1 MGQRALIDAGLIHKM
16 AFQVGHPLVA
26 IILLN
31 WNSRLDTLECLES
44 VFRLDYPN
52 FRLMVCDNDSSDRS
66 LDSIEDWAAGNVP
79 VVPASKEYVEFF
91 LQPRPKKILS
101 CVRHSRAQAEAAA
114 VQPVDSDLVL
124 IETGANLGFA
134 GGNNVGIRF
143 SLNVLH
149 ADYVWLLNTDT
160 LADPGALTAMVAR
173 AQKSE
178 TIGMVGSSL
187 IYYWQ
192 PHTVQALGG
201 ASLDKRNT
209 RMRHIGDGS
218 PVADIPLDGS
228 QVESQMAYVIG
239 ASMLVSRQFIEQ
251 VGLMCEDY
259 FLYYEEV
266 DWALRAKG
274 KFQFGYAPASK
285 VFHKVGGASRRVA
298 SFTSQRYMWR
308 NRIRFVARF
317 LPDSLVGTLSVMAL
331 DMLRALAKAQ
341 FGLARAIA
349 GALHDARELV
359 EQGKSNKS
367 WGKP

>member
-1 MGQRALIDAGLIHKM
+1 ME
-16 AFQVGHPLVA
+16 FEVGYPLVA

-44 VFRLDYPN
+44 VFRLNYPN
-52 FRLMVCDNDSSDRS
+52 FRVLVCDNDSSDGS
-66 LDSIEDWAAGNVP
+66 LDSIEDWAAGNMP
-79 VVPASKEYVEFF
+79 VAPASKEYVW
-91 LQPRPKKILS
+91 LLSQPRPKKILS
-101 CVRHSRAQAEAAA
+101 CVRHTRAQAEAAA

-143 SLNVLH
+143 AQNVLH

-160 LADPGALTAMVAR
+160 VADPWALTAMVAR

-178 TIGMVGSSL
+178 TFGMVGSSL

-201 ASLDKRNT
+201 ASLDIRNT
-209 RMRHIGDGS
+209 RIRHIGDGS

-239 ASMLVSRQFIEQ
+239 ASMLVSRKFIEQ

-266 DWALRAKG
+266 DWALRAKN
-274 KFQFGYAPASK
+274 KFKLGYTPESK

-298 SFTSQRYMWR
+298 STASLRYMWR

-317 LPDSLVGTLSVMAL
+317 LPGSLPGTLFVIIL
-331 DMLRALAKAQ
+331 D
-341 FGLARAIA
+341 LARALLKGQFALAMVIA
-349 GALHDARELV
+349 NTLLHSPQLISH
-359 EQGKSNKS
+359 GKGRTQWSR
-367 WGKP
+367 P